1 MKYLQ
6 IEAIKE
12 DRRRG
17 VLNDAEMK
25 RLVRKSM
32 PVTQWVYD
40 IYKYSLKS
48 TVFAMYVVR
57 LQKLKNDMD
66 I

>member
-17 VLNDAEMK
+17 VLNEAEMK
-25 RLVRKSM
+25 RMVRKSL
-32 PVTQWVYD
+32 PVTQ
-40 IYKYSLKS
+40 
-48 TVFAMYVVR
+48 
-57 LQKLKNDMD
+57 
-66 I
+66 

>member
-17 VLNDAEMK
+17 VLNEAEMK
-25 RLVRKSM
+25 RLDLLRNM
-32 PVTQWVYD
+32 RAWV
-40 IYKYSLKS
+40 
-48 TVFAMYVVR
+48 A
-57 LQKLKNDMD
+57 Q
-66 I
+66 